1 MFNAARA
8 TTGLARL
15 SFLSLSLLLS
25 ACGGG
30 GSEPQTVVDAQKSL
44 AEGTQLSYALKA
56 GTYTAHITSSNNGV
70 EVSWVGGSNCNSSS
84 ETKSY
89 SGSCVLPATGQLV
102 IVNPTVFGLGGAEII
117 TVQLVKE

>member
-1 MFNAARA
+1 MFNAAQVA
-8 TTGLARL
+8 TGLARL
-15 SFLSLSLLLS
+15 SAISLALSLS

-30 GSEPQTVVDAQKSL
+30 GESQTVVNEQHTL
-44 AEGTQLSYALKA
+44 VEGATRSYAIKA

-70 EVSWVGGSNCNSSS
+70 EVSWVGGTNCNDSS